1 MIQSTN
7 RRAAYSLAA
16 FFAAT
21 FLTVQPLRAQQE
33 STAVPTADSVVA
45 VVNGENLTHGEVIAA
60 AESLGPQYMA
70 NLDSVYQILVERL
83 IDLRLV
89 QQAALKAGLDEDA
102 EVAERV
108 ESLREQVVRDIFLE
122 RALNEAVT
130 EAALQDRYAA
140 FLEQNPP
147 QTEAKARHILVENE
161 ENAKAVIAELDGG
174 ADFATLARER
184 STGPSGAEGGD
195 LGYFTAD
202 VMVPEF
208 SQAAFALEPG
218 SYTKAPVQT
227 QFGWHVILVEDK
239 RDTPPPSFEELSPQL
254 SNELRQEAA
263 RKLVENLRG
272 TADIVLTKSEETAP
286 ESGESDSS
294 SETEA
299 APATNN

>member
-1 MIQSTN
+1 MTHSTN
-7 RRAAYSLAA
+7 RRAAYSLAV
-16 FFAAT
+16 FFAAA
-21 FLTVQPLRAQQE
+21 FLVVQPLRAQQD
-33 STAVPTADSVVA
+33 SAAAPTADSVVA
-45 VVNGENLTHGEVIAA
+45 TVNGEDLTHGEVVAA

-89 QQAALKAGLDEDA
+89 QQAALKAGLEDDA

-108 ESLREQVVRDIFLE
+108 ESLRQQVVRDVFLE

-147 QTEAKARHILVENE
+147 QTEAKARHILVETE
-161 ENAKAVIAELDGG
+161 EDAKAIIVELDGG
-174 ADFATLARER
+174 ADFAALARER

-218 SYTKAPVQT
+218 SYTKTPIQT

-239 RDTPPPSFEELSPQL
+239 RDTPPPSFEELRTQL

-263 RKLVENLRG
+263 RKLVEDLRG
-272 TADIVLTKSEETAP
+272 TADIVLTKKEEAAP
-286 ESGESDSS
+286 ETGESDSS
-294 SETEA
+294 EGSET
-299 APATNN
+299 APVSNN